1 MRIKT
6 NTIAPAFE
14 TTDVFDMPF
23 SLSDNNKGKKVFLVF
38 MRFAGCPVCNLHV
51 NQLLK
56 NADRFKKKNINVV
69 IVYESSK
76 SIMLDYLQG
85 EKYPFTFI
93 ADPENTLYKLY
104 SVEKSLVKLL
114 SSLFKG
120 MMAKVIAGKKL
131 YKKKI
136 TDDGKVTRMEA
147 EFLIDETGKI
157 SIAHYAEFLG
167 DNVQLNDLLK

>member
-1 MRIKT
+1 MRLHT

-14 TTDVFDMPF
+14 TTDVFDAPF
-23 SLSDNNKGKKVFLVF
+23 SLTDSKKGKKVFLVF

-51 NQLLK
+51 NKLLK
-56 NADRFKKKNINVV
+56 NADRFKKKNIHVV

-76 SIMLDYLQG
+76 TIMREFLEG

-93 ADPENTLYKLY
+93 ADPENKLYKLY
-104 SVEKSLVKLL
+104 SVETSLGKLL
-114 SSLFKG
+114 GSLFKG
-120 MMAKVIAGKKL
+120 MMAKVVAGKKL

-147 EFLIDETGKI
+147 EFL
-157 SIAHYAEFLG
+157 
-167 DNVQLNDLLK
+167 N